1 MEQEGAVVNM
11 SNYPVAPEYVFD
23 NLDSLRKFRRAM
35 KWGIKRVARLANLD
49 KEYYDQ
55 IELGYIFPPQYV
67 YNELAKIFDWEE
79 WK

>member
-1 MEQEGAVVNM
+1 MNM

-23 NLDSLRKFRRAM
+23 NLDSLRKLRRAM
-35 KWGIKRVARLANLD
+35 QWGIKHVARLANLD

-55 IELGYIFPPQYV
+55 IELGYVFPPRSV
-67 YNELAKIFDWEE
+67 YNELARIFDLEE